1 MIYITLELEQQIR
14 REGEKYYP
22 DECCG
27 ILFGELSEQDSGSQT
42 VKRVK
47 SLLPVVNSF
56 SDGERYHR
64 FLITPETML
73 QAELEARRRGQDIV
87 GFYHSHPDHPAIP
100 SEYDRAHALPVYSY
114 VITAVAANVAVE
126 LNSFELSSDKH
137 IFYPEEIHII

>member
-1 MIYITLELEQQIR
+1 MIYIARELAQQVR
-14 REGEKYYP
+14 AEGEKYYP

-27 ILFGELSEQDSGSQT
+27 ILFGELSEQASGSQM
-42 VKRVK
+42 VKRVE
-47 SLLPVVNSF
+47 SILPVNNSF

-100 SEYDRAHALPVYSY
+100 SEYDRVHALPMYSY
-114 VITAVAANVAVE
+114 MITAVVQQDAVA
-126 LNSFELSSDKH
+126 LNSFELFSNDH
-137 IFYPEEIHII
+137 TFYPEEIRVI